1 MVHRTKKHSMATIAR
16 KAVNRALAKTAE
28 VKKNYTNGTHSILTS
43 GVLAVPLAGLA
54 VGNLSDERIGN
65 NVSLLSMNMRA
76 NFENGDPN
84 NTIRMLCVELYEA
97 QNLVTFIATDLFNG
111 ITTPFV
117 GAINSQVDRQ
127 IVKRVLY
134 DRTINVNPNWN
145 GASKFRY
152 MKAYCRLSKTGS
164 KIQFADGVSQPS
176 SGHYYWAFVS
186 DSAIAPS
193 PRVQYALE
201 TRYTDL

>member
-1 MVHRTKKHSMATIAR
+1 MVRKTKRQSMSSIAR
-16 KAVNRALAKTAE
+16 KAVHSALAKNVE
-28 VKKNYTNGTHSILTS
+28 VKKNYSNGTHSILTS

-54 VGNLSDERIGN
+54 VGTLSDERIGN

-84 NTIRMLCVELYEA
+84 NTIRMLCLELYEA
-97 QNLVTFIATDLFNG
+97 QNLTTFTAVDCFNG

-134 DRTINVNPNWN
+134 DKTINLNPNWN

-152 MKAYCRLSKTGS
+152 MKAYVRLSKTGK
-164 KIQFADGVSQPS
+164 KIQFADGIAQPQQ
-176 SGHYYWAFVS
+176 GHFYWVFVS

-193 PRVQYALE
+193 PRLQYAVE